1 MANSKDNLSKYGKA
15 FIGFDEPSGNVT
27 DTINGYVGTITGA
40 TKVEGWN
47 DIGNAINFDGKGY
60 VTFNS
65 RVIPLGKKS
74 IRLKFKHDT
83 ITPSSMSQILLAN
96 GTGTPTHG
104 ETLSID
110 KNGFLIWQNNKA
122 TTGEPRFIVTYD
134 SNICDNKWHDVL
146 LTWDGTTNL
155 NGVKMYVDNM
165 LEPLKTT
172 TALSHE
178 TVLQAYNLEIGRYY
192 NGTSYLDGNKFIGQ
206 LDSIEIYDRV
216 ISPIPDKYLVQH
228 NSDYKYHDGSSWQST
243 TPTEENFIKYGMNNL
258 NQIKEKQW
266 KELSGNKSI
275 VMWSDFEDKQFA
287 SVVLNKED
295 FTAQDLLGDTPQ
307 VIYYTDSDASQIVVE
322 TGVDPYSIYD
332 YIGELPT
339 VVAYTE
345 STDDIIVSTTVE
357 PFDIYDEFGESVEVL
372 YYTDDEAVKSAD
384 LILEANW
391 SPIDELEGDFEVV
404 TWTDEAPDTAK
415 RVLEMKAVPKP
426 QFIKLVNP
434 KRLYGYLDDVFAAD
448 ISQSYRDEARYFIT
462 DENNSSWYVWDASTQ
477 SFIISDISSEEAI
490 LKNGM
495 KFTDMNEITD
505 KQWRTWAKP
514 YINIGV
520 FLKDNPRDT
529 IISIVDNVSYEDYL
543 PRHTNTLEKA
553 SFYLLNTTAKI
564 DISLVGNTLKG
575 VLSDEDLT
583 RVQYRV
589 LLNGAYYYPADGSF
603 TKLAASPQN
612 ISLSIASK
620 HIKID
625 DWNTL
630 KIEFQDSFGTTDD
643 WQTTFIGT
651 YSGLVFKDVY
661 GKYYSNEIG
670 EVLKYLDFGIIVAGQ
685 TTVEH
690 EVILKNQYG
699 YDVKNI
705 HLFANTSNF
714 PTGMKIEFS
723 ESLAPFTPYPELKL
737 NRTLQNNEEMSFF
750 IRLQTELGV
759 TPDANGSFDII
770 VRADKA

>member
-15 FIGFDEPSGNVT
+15 FISFDEASGNAM
-27 DTINGYVGTITGA
+27 DSIGGYTGA
-40 TKVEGWN
+40 LNNAPTRVEGWN
-47 DIGNAINFDGKGY
+47 GKGY
-60 VTFNS
+60 AMNFNGSNQYIQYNNTIVPIGAKSVRYKIKTSVSVTTFVACIANS
-65 RVIPLGKKS
+65 AGGITNGIQFGLENEKILIVLSSSTGNIIT
-74 IRLKFKHDT
+74 IRSNKT
-83 ITPSSMSQILLAN
+83 ITD
-96 GTGTPTHG
+96 G
-104 ETLSID
+104 
-110 KNGFLIWQNNKA
+110 
-122 TTGEPRFIVTYD
+122 
-134 SNICDNKWHDVL
+134 KWHDIL
-146 LTWDGTTNL
+146 FTWDGTTNPKT
-155 NGVKMYVDNM
+155 VKLFVDNM
-165 LEPLKTT
+165 MAPNSIETAKLLETNIGYK
-172 TALSHE
+172 
-178 TVLQAYNLEIGRYY
+178 NLTIGCRTQPNDSKVTY
-192 NGTSYLDGNKFIGQ
+192 FHGQ
-206 LDSIEIYDRV
+206 LDQIEIYDRI
-216 ISPIPDKYLVQH
+216 ISPIPDKHLIQH
-228 NSDYKYHDGSSWQST
+228 NSQYKYHDGTSWQT
-243 TPTEENFIKYGMNNL
+243 TTNTEENFIKYGMNNL
-258 NQIKEKQW
+258 DHITEAHW

-275 VMWSDFEDKQFA
+275 VMWSDFEDKQFT
-287 SVVLNKED
+287 SVVLKKED

-322 TGVDPYSIYD
+322 AGVEPFSVYD

-345 STDDIIVSTTVE
+345 TTDDIIVSTTTE

-372 YYTDDEAVKSAD
+372 YYTDDEAVTSAD

-404 TWTDEAPDTAK
+404 TWTDEAPDTAN

-434 KRLYGYLDDVFAAD
+434 KRLYGYLDNMFVND

>member
-15 FIGFDEPSGNVT
+15 FIGFDEASGNAMDSIGGYTGTLYNAPTRVT
-27 DTINGYVGTITGA
+27 GWNGKGNAMSFNGSNNFIYFNNKLPLGA
-40 TKVEGWN
+40 T
-47 DIGNAINFDGKGY
+47 
-60 VTFNS
+60 
-65 RVIPLGKKS
+65 S
-74 IRLKFKHDT
+74 IRFKVKTAQTSRGDVLST
-83 ITPSSMSQILLAN
+83 CEGSPAKGIVINIVN
-96 GTGTPTHG
+96 GVVGINYCKGTQS
-104 ETLSID
+104 EQ
-110 KNGFLIWQNNKA
+110 NFLIKSNK
-122 TTGEPRFIVTYD
+122 IV
-134 SNICDNKWHDVL
+134 NDNQWHDIFFV
-146 LTWDGTTNL
+146 WDGTTNKNSAKL
-155 NGVKMYVDNM
+155 YIDDMINADATV
-165 LEPLKTT
+165 
-172 TALSHE
+172 TAIKSEYQNEYSQH
-178 TVLQAYNLEIGRYY
+178 NLMIGDKR
-192 NGTSYLDGNKFIGQ
+192 GTSTLTIPFMPFNGQ
-206 LDSIEIYDRV
+206 LDQIEIYDRV

-228 NSDYKYHDGSSWQST
+228 NSDYKYHDGTTWQST

-258 NQIKEKQW
+258 DHITETQW
-266 KELSGNKSI
+266 KQLTGNKSLVI
-275 VMWSDFEDKQFA
+275 WSDFEDKQFA

-322 TGVDPYSIYD
+322 TGVEPFSVYD
-332 YIGELPT
+332 HIGELPT

-345 STDDIIVSTTVE
+345 TTDDIIVSTTTE
-357 PFDIYDEFGESVEVL
+357 PFDIYDEFGDSVEVL
-372 YYTDDEAVKSAD
+372 YYTDDEAVTSAD

-391 SPIDELEGDFEVV
+391 SPVDELEGDFEVV
-404 TWTDEAPDTAK
+404 TWTDEAPETAN

-448 ISQSYRDEARYFIT
+448 ISKSYRDEARYFIT
-462 DENNSSWYVWDASTQ
+462 DETISSWYVWEASTQ
-477 SFIISDISSEEAI
+477 SFNIADTSSEEAI

-495 KFTDMNEITD
+495 KFTDMNKITD

-514 YINIGV
+514 YLNIGV

-529 IISIVDNVSYEDYL
+529 IISIIDNISYKDYL
-543 PRHTNTLEKA
+543 PRHTTTMEKA

-630 KIEFQDSFGTTDD
+630 KIEFQDSFGTTDY

-670 EVLKYLDFGIIVAGQ
+670 EILKYLDFGIIVAGQ

>member
-1 MANSKDNLSKYGKA
+1 MANSKDNISKYA
-15 FIGFDEPSGNVT
+15 TSFIGFDETSGNAM
-27 DTINGYVGTITGA
+27 DSIGGYTGTLFNNPQR
-40 TKVEGWN
+40 VSGWN
-47 DIGNAINFDGKGY
+47 GKGNAMSFNGTNQY
-60 VTFNS
+60 VQFNS
-65 RVIPLGKKS
+65 TIIPIGTKTIRYRIKTNSPITTFVACMANGAGGTTNGIQIGVENQKIFITTSSSTGNIFS
-74 IRLKFKHDT
+74 IRSNKD
-83 ITPSSMSQILLAN
+83 ITD
-96 GTGTPTHG
+96 G
-104 ETLSID
+104 
-110 KNGFLIWQNNKA
+110 
-122 TTGEPRFIVTYD
+122 
-134 SNICDNKWHDVL
+134 KWHDICFI
-146 LTWDGTTNL
+146 WDGTTNQDT
-155 NGVKMYVDNM
+155 VKLFIDDMNIPDSIS
-165 LEPLKTT
+165 
-172 TALSHE
+172 TANLSE
-178 TVLQAYNLEIGRYY
+178 NSTGYKNFTIGCRTQPNDSKIAYFN
-192 NGTSYLDGNKFIGQ
+192 GQ
-206 LDSIEIYDRV
+206 LDQIEIYDRI
-216 ISPIPDKYLVQH
+216 ISPIPDKHLIQH
-228 NSDYKYHDGSSWQST
+228 NSQFKYHDGTSWQT
-243 TPTEENFIKYGMNNL
+243 TTNTEENLIKYGMNNL
-258 NQIKEKQW
+258 NHITEAQW
-266 KELSGNKSI
+266 KELSGDKSI
-275 VMWSDFEDKQFA
+275 AMWSDFEDKQFA
-287 SVVLNKED
+287 SVVLNKEN
-295 FTAQDLLGDTPQ
+295 FTARDLLGDTPQ

-322 TGVDPYSIYD
+322 TGVDPFSVYD

-345 STDDIIVSTTVE
+345 TTDDIIVSTTTE
-357 PFDIYDEFGESVEVL
+357 PFDIYDEFGDSVEVL
-372 YYTDDEAVKSAD
+372 YYTDDEAVTSAD

-391 SPIDELEGDFEVV
+391 SPVDELEGDFEIV
-404 TWTDEAPDTAK
+404 TWTDEAPETAN

-462 DENNSSWYVWDASTQ
+462 DENNSIWYVWDASTQ
-477 SFIISDISSEEAI
+477 SFIIADISSEEAI

-495 KFTDMNEITD
+495 KFTDMNKITD

-514 YINIGV
+514 YLNIGV

-543 PRHTNTLEKA
+543 PRHTNTLEKT

-589 LLNGAYYYPADGSF
+589 LLNGAYYYPADGSY
-603 TKLAASPQN
+603 TKLEASPQN

-630 KIEFQDSFGTTDD
+630 KIEFQDSFGTTDY

-651 YSGLVFKDVY
+651 YSGLVFKDIY